1 MVGQRWI
8 VPACETCA
16 RTAKRLA
23 QLELIAGYARA
34 IVAEAAMGAPRDDAA
49 AVRVVE
55 AVMALEDALVYLDAL
70 EADGA

>member
-23 QLELIAGYARA
+23 QLELIAAHARA
-34 IVAEAAMGAPRDDAA
+34 IVAAAAAGTPRDDAA
-49 AVRVVE
+49 TARVVD
-55 AVMALEDALVYLDAL
+55 ALLALDSALVYLEAL
-70 EADGA
+70 EVDGA

>member
-8 VPACETCA
+8 APACKTCA
-16 RTAKRLA
+16 RTAQRLA
-23 QLELIAGYARA
+23 QLEIIAVHARA
-34 IVAEAAMGAPRDDAA
+34 ITAEAAADAPQGHAA

-55 AVMALEDALVYLDAL
+55 AVLALEGALAYLDTL